1 MALLKDDNN
10 TNPRTAKQ
18 AYFISNAIKFFLMRL
33 AIHNVVD
40 DFKRLLLFML
50 LSVGAKSMA
59 SVQLPSIFGNNMVL
73 QQQSTVAL
81 WGTATRDAKVVV
93 VTSWNKKTYTAKA
106 DGNGKWI
113 VRIATP
119 AAGGPYQISFSD
131 GAQLVL
137 NNILIGEVW
146 VCSGQSNMEM
156 AMRGNSSPIL
166 NASEI
171 ILNADNPELRLYR
184 VGRATSLTPLND
196 GKGRWD
202 ASTSETAR
210 EYSALAFQFGQIL
223 QKKLKVPVGLILS
236 TVGGTMIETWMS
248 AGSLTP
254 FPEVKVPVSLD
265 TVQAPHRE
273 PTALFNGMIAP
284 VAGYGI
290 KGFIWYQ
297 GESNRHEPELYQKL
311 FPAMVAD
318 WRAQWGLGDIPF
330 YYVQI
335 APFGSSDKTRSGPR
349 LREAQLN
356 AMNLIPNSGMV
367 PAMDVGMENDIHF
380 MDKTTLA
387 QRLAY
392 WALGKTYGIKGIQY
406 FSPAYK
412 SMTVEGGK
420 AIVTFDHA
428 PYLTSYRK
436 PLTLFEVAGE
446 DKIFYPAKAE
456 IRANQVIVQSE
467 KVNKPVAVRYAF
479 KEWVKGELYNNDGL
493 PASSFRTDNWQN

>member
-1 MALLKDDNN
+1 MKLRINN
-10 TNPRTAKQ
+10 TVN
-18 AYFISNAIKFFLMRL
+18 N
-33 AIHNVVD
+33 
-40 DFKRLLLFML
+40 FKWALLFML
-50 LSVGAKSMA
+50 LSVGVKSIA
-59 SVQLPSIFGNNMVL
+59 AVRLPGIFGNNMVL

-81 WGTATRDAKVVV
+81 WGAATKNATVTI
-93 VTSWNKKTYTAKA
+93 VTSWNKKEYTAKA
-106 DGNGKWI
+106 DGNAKWTI
-113 VRIATP
+113 RVATP
-119 AAGGPYQISFSD
+119 VAGGPYQISFSD
-131 GAQLVL
+131 GEKLVL
-137 NNILIGEVW
+137 NNVLIGEVW

-156 AMRGNSSPIL
+156 PLRGNSSPIL

-171 ILNADNPELRLYR
+171 ILNADNPDLRLYR
-184 VGRATSLTPLND
+184 VGRASSLTPLKD
-196 GKGRWD
+196 GKGQWD
-202 ASTSETAR
+202 ASTSATAR

-236 TVGGTMIETWMS
+236 TVGGTMIEAWMS
-248 AGSLTP
+248 AGSLKA

-265 TVQAPHRE
+265 TVQAPHKE

-284 VAGYGI
+284 VIGFGI
-290 KGFIWYQ
+290 KGFIWFQ
-297 GESNRHEPELYQKL
+297 GESNRHEPELYEKL

-318 WRAQWGLGDIPF
+318 WRAQWGLGDVPF
-330 YYVQI
+330 YYIQI
-335 APFGSSDKTRSGPR
+335 APFGSTDKTRNGAR

-356 AMNLIPNSGMV
+356 DMNIIPNSGMA
-367 PAMDVGMENDIHF
+367 PAIDVGMENDIHF

-406 FSPAYK
+406 NSPAYK
-412 SMTVEGGK
+412 SMAVEGGK

-446 DKIFYPAKAE
+446 DKIFYPAEAE
-456 IRANQVIVQSE
+456 IKANQVIVQSE
-467 KVNKPVAVRYAF
+467 KVMKPIAVRYAF